1 MSAVTQSTPA
11 AAQTDAAPEKRW
23 RPPSYWPFVVPALVV
38 VLAIIIF
45 PWVFTIWMSLN
56 EWKVG
61 SPTTF
66 VGLANYL
73 RLPTDPRFVEA
84 VGHTLVYTVL
94 SVVLPLILG
103 TLAAVVFHQKFAGRG
118 FLRGIFIM
126 PMMAT
131 PVAIALVWTMMF
143 HPQLGVLNYLLSLVG
158 IPPQLWVFHPAT
170 VIPSLVLVETWQW
183 TPLVML
189 IVLGGLAA
197 IPTEPYESAQIDG
210 ASFWQVFRFIT
221 LPLIMP
227 FLFIAGMIRMI
238 DAVKSFDIIFA
249 ITQGGPGSASETIN
263 IYLYS
268 VAFVYYDL
276 GYGSAIAVVF
286 FLLIVALAAVML
298 YVAPAHAVD
307 RNRERRMNL
316 VKSTYVRSSGQIGL
330 WLSVFV
336 IVSPAILFFLWM
348 ASLSLKFEV
357 DNAAYPPV
365 FIPERIAWK
374 NYADVLASNRFL
386 TYFINSL
393 IVTGCATVLALLVG
407 VPAGYGIARMA
418 AHKSAIVILI
428 ARITPGLSYLIPLF
442 LLFQWL
448 GLLGTLVPQII
459 IHLVVTVPIV
469 IWIMIGYFETTPL
482 ELEEAAL
489 IDGATRWQVFR
500 HVALPIAKPGLAV
513 AFILAGDLLLE
524 QFRVRHRAGR
534 TRDAHAAGR
543 RLQHDLVRPVEL
555 GPARRRRA
563 DRHLPGAAAH
573 RVRPAADRRRADR
586 GRRQGRVIS
595 LLPVGGFILRGGAS
609 RLLGMRASTLMVRRG
624 SAACSNRE
632 ATAAS
637 ARYSAGAAC
646 ISGCAA

>member
-1 MSAVTQSTPA
+1 M
-11 AAQTDAAPEKRW
+11 
-23 RPPSYWPFVVPALVV
+23 
-38 VLAIIIF
+38 
-45 PWVFTIWMSLN
+45 
-56 EWKVG
+56 
-61 SPTTF
+61 
-66 VGLANYL
+66 
-73 RLPTDPRFVEA
+73 
-84 VGHTLVYTVL
+84 
-94 SVVLPLILG
+94 
-103 TLAAVVFHQKFAGRG
+103 FHQNFAGRG

-158 IPPQLWVFHPAT
+158 IPPQLWVFNPTT

-210 ASFWQVFRFIT
+210 ASVWQVFRYIT
-221 LPLIMP
+221 LPLITP

-263 IYLYS
+263 VYLYS

-276 GYGSAIAVVF
+276 GYGSAIAVIF
-286 FLLIVALAAVML
+286 FLLIVALAALML
-298 YVAPAHAVD
+298 YAAQAHAVD
-307 RNRERRMNL
+307 RDRRRRMNPRQIL
-316 VKSTYVRSSGQIGL
+316 GQIGL

-348 ASLSLKFEV
+348 ASLSLKFEI

-365 FIPERIAWK
+365 FIPERFAWK

-386 TYFINSL
+386 TYFLNSL
-393 IVTGCATVLALLVG
+393 IVTGSATGLAMLVG
-407 VPAGYGIARMA
+407 VPAGFGIARMA

-500 HVALPIAKPGLAV
+500 HVALPIARPGLAV
-513 AFILAGDLLLE
+513 AFILAVIFSWNNFVFGIVLAGRETRTLPVAVYNMISFDQLSWGPLAAAALIVTFPVLLLTVTA
-524 QFRVRHRAGR
+524 QRQIVAGL
-534 TRDAHAAGR
+534 T
-543 RLQHDLVRPVEL
+543 
-555 GPARRRRA
+555 
-563 DRHLPGAAAH
+563 
-573 RVRPAADRRRADR
+573 
-586 GRRQGRVIS
+586 
-595 LLPVGGFILRGGAS
+595 
-609 RLLGMRASTLMVRRG
+609 
-624 SAACSNRE
+624 
-632 ATAAS
+632 
-637 ARYSAGAAC
+637 AGAVK
-646 ISGCAA
+646 GG